1 MISWTISVEPVT
13 SSTAS
18 TNVYS
23 SGGLFLQHY
32 NEVALGVPA
41 ISVALGVRRNESTF
55 RTARWSETIQN
66 ESGVDATVNATTIRG
81 TTNSTST
88 VGTFDGNAQTGS
100 TNRTVTLLGTVASQT
115 STTTTAQR
123 TSTGTSTTT
132 QNYVVYTTTNPSAS
146 SDIVTTATM
155 TATRTAHRT
164 TSATHS
170 LEIDATT
177 TTGSHLDNVAAATV
191 YQANTRHATDANVIW
206 VADQSLIEDDI
217 ATGAAIEAATST
229 TRTTLYPDTQTM
241 TYSVVAKSATS
252 EIDHTNVSSTQ
263 NLAFV
268 SGQNTTTETT
278 YVTSEF
284 AIPQLTSNGQTET
297 QRTTASNRTTSVFT
311 SNVFGA
317 AFTKTA
323 TQLGTSLF
331 KVGNTFYGLQCDRT
345 YTWQTSRT
353 IKAEDNAWVTSGST
367 TTSAAAPTS
376 TWTTSS
382 ALSDTQ
388 VVVGNPISQ
397 STQEVRGIT
406 TMLMLHGQA
415 TTVSGGSV
423 SRVVEIK
430 TGVRTP
436 QNSVAGFYAAN
447 GLDETLFVDDAY
459 AFASRGVST
468 ANPVSFAIFSSYG
481 DSEYPDFDQIGSAS
495 FSGLNGTATTTTS
508 SGSETSSSFTFA
520 LQPQGNGRVEQT
532 NSTRNLAAFIGT
544 LGTFETL
551 LVTIPRGVYRKSNGD
566 TVSHSEQVV
575 SYTSGSGVE
584 WLEPVTYFRSTAD
597 QSKTAILWT
606 APRNSTALP

>member
-23 SGGLFLQHY
+23 SGGLFLQNY
-32 NEVALGVPA
+32 NEGALGVPA
-41 ISVALGVRRNESTF
+41 ISSALGVRRNESTF
-55 RTARWSETIQN
+55 RTANWSQTIQDQ
-66 ESGVDATVNATTIRG
+66 SGVDFTYLATTIRG
-81 TTNSTST
+81 TTNSTVED
-88 VGTFDGNAQTGS
+88 VGLNSYFRVTGI
-100 TNRTVTLLGTVASQT
+100 TRNVTLLGTVASQT

-146 SDIVTTATM
+146 SDIVTTATI
-155 TATRTAHRT
+155 TTTRTVQRT

-170 LEIDATT
+170 VEIDTIT
-177 TTGSHLDNVAAATV
+177 TTGSHLNNVAAATV
-191 YQANTRHATDANVIW
+191 YQANTRYATDANVIW
-206 VADQSLIEDDI
+206 VADQSLISDEI
-217 ATGAAIEAATST
+217 ATGAASVTATST

-331 KVGNTFYGLQCDRT
+331 KANDTFYGLQCDRT
-345 YTWQTSRT
+345 YTRQTSRT

-406 TMLMLHGQA
+406 AMLMLHGQA

-430 TGVRTP
+430 YGVRTP

-468 ANPVSFAIFSSYG
+468 AKPVSFAVFSTYG
-481 DSEYPDFDQIGSAS
+481 DSEYPDFDNIGTAS
-495 FSGLNGTATTTTS
+495 FSGLNGSATTTTS
-508 SGSETSSSFTFA
+508 SGSETSSSFTFS
-520 LQPQGNGRVEQT
+520 LQPQGDARMEQT
-532 NSTRNLAAFIGT
+532 NSTRNLAGFSGV
-544 LGTFETL
+544 LGEFETL
-551 LVTIPRGVYRKSNGD
+551 LVTIPRGIYLKSNGD

-584 WLEPVTYFRSTAD
+584 WLEPITYFRSTVD
-597 QSKTAILWT
+597 QSETAILWT
-606 APRNSTALP
+606 APRNSTNLP